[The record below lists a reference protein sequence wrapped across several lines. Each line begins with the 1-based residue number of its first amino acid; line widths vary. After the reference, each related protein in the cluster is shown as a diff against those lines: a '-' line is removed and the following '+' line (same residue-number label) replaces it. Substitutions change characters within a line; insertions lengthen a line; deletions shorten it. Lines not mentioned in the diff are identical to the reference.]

1 MTRFAV
7 AVVAGVLALG
17 AGSAWAAQ
25 KKPRVGG
32 TVDITQTGG
41 PIPNAEG
48 TTAGNLNST
57 IEVGGRRF
65 KGTRIRDVNLTFK
78 VTGSGPLAAAQFYAT
93 LSSPNGTTISL
104 WPSLGGVGP
113 SGGTAIGPLTLDD
126 ESRVTLTNT
135 ARDPTMLPD
144 PWQGTAQPD
153 CALLRQGCALSA
165 MDNGRATGTWLL
177 RAFDTSTASNLT
189 NTLDSWRIV
198 VVAGRPFRSK
208 P

>member
-1 MTRFAV
+1 MKRLAV
-7 AVVAGVLALG
+7 TALAALLALG
-17 AGSAWAAQ
+17 TGSAWAAQ
-25 KKPRVGG
+25 KKPKVGG

-48 TTAGNLNST
+48 TVAGNFNST
-57 IEVGGRRF
+57 IGVKGKRF
-65 KGTRIRDVNLTFK
+65 NGTRIRDVNLTFT
-78 VTGSGPLAAAQFYAT
+78 VTGSGPNASAQFYAT

-104 WPSLGGVGP
+104 WPSLSGVSPLGN
-113 SGGTAIGPLTLDD
+113 SIGPLTLDD
-126 ESRVTLTNT
+126 ESRVTLVSV
-135 ARDPTMLPD
+135 ARDPTTLPA

-165 MDNGRATGTWLL
+165 MDNGPVTGTWLL
-177 RAFDTSTASNLT
+177 RAFDIGTSALT